1 MGITGTDVT
10 KNVADMVLAD
20 DNFATIVTAVAE
32 GRRIYDNIR
41 KAIGFLLASNMS
53 EVLSIF
59 FATLLG
65 FTILEPVH
73 LLWINLITDC
83 FPALALGMEPGEADI
98 MRRKPRDAKD
108 GIFSGGMGLDIA
120 VQGIIITGLTMLSYF
135 VGHWIEAG
143 VWEVTDSLDGM
154 TMAFLTLSMVEI
166 FHSFNMRS
174 RRKSVFSLKG
184 QNKWLWGAMLLS
196 LVLTTAVIYVPF
208 LRDAFQ
214 FQHISLMEYGVALGL
229 AVCIIPIM
237 ELVKWIQRKLGK

>member
-1 MGITGTDVT
+1 
-10 KNVADMVLAD
+10 
-20 DNFATIVTAVAE
+20 
-32 GRRIYDNIR
+32 
-41 KAIGFLLASNMS
+41 
-53 EVLSIF
+53 
-59 FATLLG
+59 
-65 FTILEPVH
+65 
-73 LLWINLITDC
+73 
-83 FPALALGMEPGEADI
+83 
-98 MRRKPRDAKD
+98 
-108 GIFSGGMGLDIA
+108 
-120 VQGIIITGLTMLSYF
+120 
-135 VGHWIEAG
+135 
-143 VWEVTDSLDGM
+143 
-154 TMAFLTLSMVEI
+154 MAFLTLSMVEI